1 MTTYATDRDAIE
13 QAIIPALESSGVDS
27 VLDYDL
33 HTIFWLAFDWNE
45 ARTGFV
51 QTVSD
56 DEFWQIVA
64 DNIIRRTFTA
74 TVEITC
80 ATRERAQQVLNERL
94 QYDEDYGFFY
104 TITGDLDEGPE

>member
-1 MTTYATDRDAIE
+1 MNTYTTGRDAIE
-13 QAIIPALESSGVDS
+13 QAIIPAIESSGVDS

-33 HTIFWLAFDWNE
+33 HAIFQLAFDWNE

-51 QTVSD
+51 QTVTD

-64 DNIIRRTFTA
+64 DNTIRRTFTA

-80 ATRERAQQVLNERL
+80 ATREQAQQVLNERL
-94 QYDEDYGFFY
+94 QYDEDYGFSY
-104 TITGDLDEGPE
+104 TITGDLDEVPE